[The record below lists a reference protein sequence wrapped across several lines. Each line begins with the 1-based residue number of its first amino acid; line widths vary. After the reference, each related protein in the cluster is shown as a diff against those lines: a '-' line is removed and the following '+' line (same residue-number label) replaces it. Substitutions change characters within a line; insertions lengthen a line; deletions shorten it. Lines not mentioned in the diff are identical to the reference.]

1 MRLAKTMMTRLA
13 TAYSLLA
20 ATALVACGSG
30 DDLGLLKV
38 HWVVGGSTCSGAL
51 LTEARVHVL
60 DDDVDIIT
68 PAPTANCVD
77 GASGVVLPEVPA
89 GTYTIW
95 VEGLDASGKSFYDG
109 RREGVKVK
117 GGEQTVGDPPVSLA
131 MKKAAL
137 RLKWRFANGGLCSG
151 NAVAEMDVSVFDTTS
166 NVVFNDTTLCDPPVT
181 SDNPEGGVLVTD
193 LRGNEELSVAVYG
206 LDAENKRIYVGKAS
220 VTTSPGE
227 TTEVMVSLS
236 ECAETGP
243 CQ

>member
-1 MRLAKTMMTRLA
+1 MKTKIFA
-13 TAYSLLA
+13 V
-20 ATALVACGSG
+20 ALVATSW
-30 DDLGLLKV
+30 LMISAQAQVSVTTAMTNGLAEPYD
-38 HWVVGGSTCSGAL
+38 VVTD
-51 LTEARVHVL
+51 EANNAYISDSVYNC
-60 DDDVDIIT
+60 IIR
-68 PAPTANCVD
+68 VD

-117 GGEQTVGDPPVSLA
+117 GGEQTVVDPPVSLA